1 MVERG
6 KGTFV
11 ITGDGDDDD
20 DDDDGEYE
28 GDGVGDGKMMTF
40 ESLIILT

>member
-40 ESLIILT
+40 ESLIIWT